1 MTALFF
7 GTSSGLIPLIKILNE
22 FIKKLKKKLR
32 NPIASRFFK
41 ITREKFTRC
50 SQWQYSWILALLK
63 HCRTYPSR

>member
-7 GTSSGLIPLIKILNE
+7 GNSLDQSPLIKILNE

-32 NPIASRFFK
+32 NPIASRFFR

-50 SQWQYSWILALLK
+50 SQWQSSDSGIAEAL
-63 HCRTYPSR
+63 